1 MYYLLDE
8 SELVFPHP
16 SLADEDGLLA
26 VGGDLSIERLL
37 LAYENGIFP
46 WYNEDSPILWYAPL
60 ERFVLSPAKI
70 RISKSLKQVLRSN
83 IFQVTIDKDFS
94 SVIKN
99 CAVISRKDQD
109 GTWIVSDMQ
118 DAYNRLHEVGYA
130 HSVEVWQ
137 GEELVGGLYGV
148 QIGKVFCGESM
159 FSKVSNASKIALVHL
174 AKNFGLSLIDCQIP
188 SEHLT
193 KMGAE
198 LIPQE
203 VYLSILH
210 TQQSIPYDFQRTF

>member
-83 IFQVTIDKDFS
+83 KFQVTIDKDFS

-118 DAYNRLHEVGYA
+118 DAYNRLHEAGYA

-203 VYLSILH
+203 EYLSILH

>member
-8 SELVFPHP
+8 NELVFPHP

-83 IFQVTIDKDFS
+83 KFQVTIDKDFS

-118 DAYNRLHEVGYA
+118 EAYNRLHKAGYA
-130 HSVEVWQ
+130 HSIEVWQ

-148 QIGKVFCGESM
+148 QVGKVFCGESM

-188 SEHLT
+188 SDHLR

-203 VYLSILH
+203 EYLSILH
-210 TQQSIPYDFQRTF
+210 AQQSLPYDFQRTF

>member
-60 ERFVLSPAKI
+60 ERFVLSPEKI
-70 RISKSLKQVLRSN
+70 RISKSLKQILRSKK
-83 IFQVTIDKDFS
+83 FQVTIDKDFS

-118 DAYNRLHEVGYA
+118 DAYNRLHEAGYA

-148 QIGKVFCGESM
+148 QIGKIFCGESM

-203 VYLSILH
+203 EYLSILH

>member
-8 SELVFPHP
+8 NELVFPHP

-70 RISKSLKQVLRSN
+70 RISKSLQQVLRSN
-83 IFQVTIDKDFS
+83 KFQVTIDKDFS

-118 DAYNRLHEVGYA
+118 EAYNRLHKAGYA

-188 SEHLT
+188 SDHLR

-203 VYLSILH
+203 EYLSVLH
-210 TQQSIPYDFQRTF
+210 AQQSLPYDFQRTF

>member
-8 SELVFPHP
+8 NELVFPHP

-83 IFQVTIDKDFS
+83 KFQVTIDKDFS

-118 DAYNRLHEVGYA
+118 EAYNRLHKAGYA

-159 FSKVSNASKIALVHL
+159 FSKVSNASKVALVYL
-174 AKNFGLSLIDCQIP
+174 ATNFGLSLIDCQIP
-188 SEHLT
+188 SDHL
-193 KMGAE
+193 KKIGAE

-203 VYLSILH
+203 EYLSVLH
-210 TQQSIPYDFQRTF
+210 AQQSLPYDFQRTF

>member
-8 SELVFPHP
+8 NELVFPHP

-83 IFQVTIDKDFS
+83 KFQVTIDKDFS

-118 DAYNRLHEVGYA
+118 EAYNRLHKAGYA

-148 QIGKVFCGESM
+148 QVGKVFCGESM

-174 AKNFGLSLIDCQIP
+174 AKNFGLSLVDCQIP
-188 SEHLT
+188 SDHLR

-203 VYLSILH
+203 EYLSILH
-210 TQQSIPYDFQRTF
+210 AQQSLPYDFQRTF